1 MSNKFETDIINKRFK
16 NCIVIKHCG
25 YIKGSKARKSI
36 YECLCDCGKIFVA
49 DRTFLTNRTKNHRS
63 CGCKK
68 FKFGP
73 NHTAWQGHGLISK
86 DLWTQLQRGA
96 KNRNI
101 EFTIS
106 IEYVWDLFEKQN
118 GKCILSGLEISF
130 APTGSSKYSRTAS
143 LDRIDPSK
151 GYIKDNV
158 QWIHKHVNYMKWQ
171 FDQDYFIQM
180 CKNIIKTQE
189 GEMRDA

>member
-96 KNRNI
+96 KIEILNLLFLSNMFGIYLKNRM
-101 EFTIS
+101 
-106 IEYVWDLFEKQN
+106 
-118 GKCILSGLEISF
+118 
-130 APTGSSKYSRTAS
+130 A
-143 LDRIDPSK
+143 
-151 GYIKDNV
+151 NV
-158 QWIHKHVNYMKWQ
+158 Y
-171 FDQDYFIQM
+171 
-180 CKNIIKTQE
+180 
-189 GEMRDA
+189 